1 VRKFVNVKTR
11 LSVQIP
17 RGKYQSIAKE
27 ILCTYFFRFITKR
40 FDCDGNEICNSV
52 KYINCKKNKI
62 DGLFANRIQFYF
74 AIYK

>member
-11 LSVQIP
+11 LSVQIS

-27 ILCTYFFRFITKR
+27 ILRTYFFRFITKR
-40 FDCDGNEICNSV
+40 FDCDGEICNSV

-62 DGLFANRIQFYF
+62 DGLFASRIQFYF